1 MEKNINT
8 TVYFCFLFF
17 KNFNMIWS
25 NSILEYYRSNNCIY
39 MYFGMYYVLDFTFD
53 FYSCCYIDFV
63 CFKIC

>member
-8 TVYFCFLFF
+8 TVYFCFLFL

-53 FYSCCYIDFV
+53 L
-63 CFKIC
+63 